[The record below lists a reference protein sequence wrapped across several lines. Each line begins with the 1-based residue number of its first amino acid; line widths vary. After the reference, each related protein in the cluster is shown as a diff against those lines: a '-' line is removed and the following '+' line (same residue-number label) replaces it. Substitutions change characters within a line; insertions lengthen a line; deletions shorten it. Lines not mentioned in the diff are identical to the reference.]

1 MQNYRQLA
9 AEQVNTLV
17 LHWLFA
23 VLDYLPSYRGLFLS
37 FSKDKKEEEETNSFW
52 KGKKRVSVGVAVF
65 DPLNT
70 PRLYVHRLFPVFYL
84 ACNIHVNFEFKKKT
98 FTLILNNFLMS
109 IHTYIRVPIF

>member
-1 MQNYRQLA
+1 VQNYRQLA

-52 KGKKRVSVGVAVF
+52 KEKKNKGIRGCGGF
-65 DPLNT
+65 
-70 PRLYVHRLFPVFYL
+70 R
-84 ACNIHVNFEFKKKT
+84 
-98 FTLILNNFLMS
+98 S
-109 IHTYIRVPIF
+109 IEYT

>member
-17 LHWLFA
+17 LHWLFT

-52 KGKKRVSVGVAVF
+52 KEKKTRVSVGVAVF

-84 ACNIHVNFEFKKKT
+84 ACNIHVNFELKK
-98 FTLILNNFLMS
+98 N
-109 IHTYIRVPIF
+109 IHVDFE